1 MSKPYLT
8 IAMVAGLGGIATADP
23 SKMDASPEAMVS
35 VQGASS
41 MRSVAQD
48 RLVAP
53 DGGELGGA
61 MKFIMSDPSLGGE
74 PLKFTDLGLF
84 ELTGRWSVM
93 SKLELSAN
101 VDLLP
106 KQPSFTDEK
115 AWQSAGGAAR
125 VPLGPES
132 AISIYG
138 GGGHLLDHVG
148 AWSRE
153 GLSIEWKKPIEREFL
168 SFDIQGGVDGVT
180 LSAPKARGALLTE
193 VSLQTSALFHDPH
206 NYFGGWV
213 GIGYALPLQSSGL
226 DPTTGMSLAP
236 QARLD
241 FHIGGVIAVDKEWDL
256 FADFVVVDRGD
267 LQNPATRLPILDG
280 GFYQKQVVIG
290 VSRHFVPSHDR
301 SNDAYELE

>member
-1 MSKPYLT
+1 MSKPGLT
-8 IAMVAGLGGIATADP
+8 LAMLASLGGTAGADKV
-23 SKMDASPEAMVS
+23 SDDAEAGVVS
-35 VQGASS
+35 VTGAAS
-41 MRSVAQD
+41 MRSVAKNV
-48 RLVAP
+48 LVAP
-53 DGGELGGA
+53 DGGELTGA

-84 ELTGRWSVM
+84 DLSGRWSVM

-115 AWQSAGGAAR
+115 VFQGAGGAAR

-132 AISIYG
+132 AIEIYG
-138 GGGHLLDHVG
+138 GGGHLIDHDG

-153 GLSIEWKKPIEREFL
+153 GLAIEWKKPIEREFL
-168 SFDIQGGVDGVT
+168 SFDIKGGVDGVT
-180 LSAPKARGALLTE
+180 LSAPAARGAFLTE
-193 VSLQTSALFHDPH
+193 VSVQTSALFHDPEGH
-206 NYFGGWV
+206 VGAWV
-213 GIGYALPLQSSGL
+213 GIAYAMPVQSSGV
-226 DPTTGMSLAP
+226 DPTTNMALDP

-241 FHIGGVIAVDKEWDL
+241 FHLGAVAAVDKEWDL

-280 GFYQKQVVIG
+280 GFDQKQIVLG
-290 VSRHFVPSHDR
+290 VTRHFIPSHER
-301 SNDAYELE
+301 HANDAYELE